1 MDAHFANQPNLD
13 YSRYMDDFFIIT
25 KTRWQLRRAVRK
37 LNQYF
42 NQYGFRQ
49 HPDKTFIG
57 PTRKGTD
64 WMGYWLTDQGVQSV
78 APKALANHLTKLRR
92 LYEQTRHLSAKQQQD
107 RVVGYVKR
115 WLRWLACGGCTSV
128 QCHPSRWAPP

>member
-1 MDAHFANQPNLD
+1 MPT
-13 YSRYMDDFFIIT
+13 SRIWTTHAIWMTFSSSA

-37 LNQYF
+37 LNQFF

-78 APKALANHLTKLRR
+78 APRALANHLTKLRR
-92 LYEQTRHLSAKQQQD
+92 LYEQTRHLPARQQQA
-107 RVVGYVKR
+107 RVAGYIGR
-115 WLRWLACGGCTSV
+115 WYLVFFS
-128 QCHPSRWAPP
+128 